1 MVPRPGPCVLVARC
15 GTFSPTRCIVMTRL
29 TAFLFLLFPM
39 LAAASEAAHG
49 DAAAGAAPHA
59 EAKHEVSAKAM
70 SLFPDFGWASFLT
83 NSIFVAALV
92 TVVLLWFFR
101 SAMKPK
107 ALLPGKKQNF
117 VELIVEFLYNQVESI
132 VGPKIAPAAFPLL
145 ATIFIYVTVSN
156 WVGLLPGVGTIGLSS
171 HVGAMHSTPHIETPL
186 LRPGTADMN
195 LTFGIAFCSLIV
207 WLFIT
212 IREMGVG
219 GTLFH
224 IFGPKGDV
232 KGFMK
237 YPLILIFGLV
247 GVIEVISILFRP
259 MTLSLRLY
267 GNVFA
272 GENLLHTMSS
282 LVNSGNATIDF
293 IASVLIPLPFYFLE
307 ILVGVLQG
315 MVFALLCAVFIKLS
329 TTHEEGHDEEHAAA
343 H

>member
-1 MVPRPGPCVLVARC
+1 M
-15 GTFSPTRCIVMTRL
+15 FRL
-29 TAFLFLLFPM
+29 AAFFFLLFSM
-39 LAAASEAAHG
+39 FTFAAEGGLEAEHSGA
-49 DAAAGAAPHA
+49 DAEIAGHAAGGHGHA
-59 EAKHEVSAKAM
+59 GGSHEVSAKAA
-70 SLFPDFGWASFLT
+70 SLFPDHGWASFLT
-83 NSIFVAALV
+83 NSIFVAGLV
-92 TVVLLWFFR
+92 TVALLWFFR

-107 ALLPGKKQNF
+107 ALVPGKKQNF
-117 VELIVEFLYNQVESI
+117 VELIVEFLYNQVEGI
-132 VGPKIAPAAFPLL
+132 VGPKIGPSAFPLL

-156 WVGLLPGVGTIGLSS
+156 WVGLLPGVGTIGAAEHLGTLRSATEIS
-171 HVGAMHSTPHIETPL
+171 TPL

-207 WLFIT
+207 WLYIT
-212 IREMGVG
+212 IKEMGVG

-237 YPLILIFGLV
+237 YPLILIFLLV
-247 GVIEVISILFRP
+247 GVIEVISIVFRP

-272 GENLLHTMSS
+272 GENLLHTMSG
-282 LVNSGNATIDF
+282 LVKTGNVTIDF
-293 IASVLIPLPFYFLE
+293 LFSILIPLPFYFLE

-315 MVFALLCAVFIKLS
+315 MVFALLCSVFIKLS
-329 TTHEEGHDEEHAAA
+329 TTHDESHGEEHAA

>member
-1 MVPRPGPCVLVARC
+1 
-15 GTFSPTRCIVMTRL
+15 MTRL
-29 TAFLFLLFPM
+29 FAFFLSLSPL
-39 LAAASEAAHG
+39 LAS
-49 DAAAGAAPHA
+49 AAGAASGGGGG

-70 SLFPDFGWASFLT
+70 SLFPDHGWASFLT
-83 NSIFVAALV
+83 NSIFLAALV
-92 TVVLLWFFR
+92 TAVLLWFFR

-107 ALLPGKKQNF
+107 ALVPGKKQNF
-117 VELIVEFLYNQVESI
+117 VELIVEFLYNQVEGI
-132 VGPKIAPAAFPLL
+132 VGPKIAPGAFPLL
-145 ATIFIYVTVSN
+145 ATIFIYVTISN
-156 WVGLLPGVGTIGLSS
+156 LVGLLPGVGTIGFSS
-171 HVGAMHSTPHIETPL
+171 HVGALHSTSHVETPL

-195 LTFGIAFCSLIV
+195 LTFGIAICSLIV

-237 YPLILIFGLV
+237 YPLILVFGLV
-247 GVIEVISILFRP
+247 GIIEVISILFRP

-267 GNVFA
+267 GNVYA
-272 GENLLHTMSS
+272 GENLLHTMGS
-282 LVNSGNATIDF
+282 LVQSGIPTVDF
-293 IASVLIPLPFYFLE
+293 IFSILIPLPFYFLE

-329 TTHEEGHDEEHAAA
+329 TTHDDSHGRSEEHA

>member
-1 MVPRPGPCVLVARC
+1 
-15 GTFSPTRCIVMTRL
+15 MTRL
-29 TAFLFLLFPM
+29 FAFFLPLFPM
-39 LAAASEAAHG
+39 LAAAADAAHG
-49 DAAAGAAPHA
+49 GDHGAGHGGAA
-59 EAKHEVSAKAM
+59 AKHEVSAKAM

-92 TVVLLWFFR
+92 TAVLLWFFR

-117 VELIVEFLYNQVESI
+117 VELIVEFLYNQVEGI
-132 VGPKIAPAAFPLL
+132 VGPKIAPGAFPLL

-156 WVGLLPGVGTIGLSS
+156 WVGLLPGVGTIGFSS
-171 HVGAMHSTPHIETPL
+171 HVGALHSTSHVETPL

-195 LTFGIAFCSLIV
+195 LTFGIAVCSLIV

-212 IREMGVG
+212 VKEMGVG

-237 YPLILIFGLV
+237 YPLVLIFGLV
-247 GVIEVISILFRP
+247 GIIEVISILFRP

-272 GENLLHTMSS
+272 GENLLHTMGS
-282 LVNSGNATIDF
+282 LVHSGNPIIDF
-293 IASVLIPLPFYFLE
+293 LASVAIPLPFYFLE

-329 TTHEEGHDEEHAAA
+329 TTHDESHGHEAEHA

>member
-1 MVPRPGPCVLVARC
+1 
-15 GTFSPTRCIVMTRL
+15 MTRL
-29 TAFLFLLFPM
+29 TAIFFLLFSTFAFAVEGGPETP
-39 LAAASEAAHG
+39 APAIHAE
-49 DAAAGAAPHA
+49 AGAADHGSSDAKHGEAGGHA
-59 EAKHEVSAKAM
+59 EGGEAKHEVSAKAQ
-70 SLFPDFGWASFLT
+70 SLFPDHGWASFLT
-83 NSIFVAALV
+83 NSIFVAGLV

-107 ALLPGKKQNF
+107 ALIPGKKQNF
-117 VELIVEFLYNQVESI
+117 VELIVEFLYNQVEGI
-132 VGPKIAPAAFPLL
+132 VGPKIAPGAFPLL

-156 WVGLLPGVGTIGLSS
+156 WVGLFPGVGTIGLSH
-171 HVGAMHSTPHIETPL
+171 HVGALHSTAHVETPL

-195 LTFGIAFCSLIV
+195 MTFGIAFCSLIV

-212 IREMGVG
+212 IKEMGVG
-219 GTLFH
+219 GTLYH

-237 YPLILIFGLV
+237 YPLIVIFGMV
-247 GVIEVISILFRP
+247 GLIEVISILFRP

-272 GENLLHTMSS
+272 GENLLHTMGS
-282 LVNSGNATIDF
+282 LVHSGNALIDF
-293 IASVLIPLPFYFLE
+293 LASVLIPLPFYFLE

-329 TTHEEGHDEEHAAA
+329 TTHEEGHGDEPHAEA

>member
-1 MVPRPGPCVLVARC
+1 
-15 GTFSPTRCIVMTRL
+15 MTRFFPF
-29 TAFLFLLFPM
+29 FLMLFPFM
-39 LAAASEAAHG
+39 ASAADGGHG
-49 DAAAGAAPHA
+49 GA
-59 EAKHEVSAKAM
+59 EVKHEVSAKA
-70 SLFPDFGWASFLT
+70 LPFFPDHGWASFLT

-107 ALLPGKKQNF
+107 ALIPGKKQNF
-117 VELIVEFLYNQVESI
+117 VELIVEFLYNQVEGI
-132 VGPKIAPAAFPLL
+132 VGPKIAPGAFPLL
-145 ATIFIYVTVSN
+145 ATIFIYVTISN

-171 HVGAMHSTPHIETPL
+171 HVGALHSTSHVETPL

-212 IREMGVG
+212 VKEMGVG

-237 YPLILIFGLV
+237 YPLIAIFGLV
-247 GVIEVISILFRP
+247 GLIEVISILFRP

-272 GENLLHTMSS
+272 GENLLHTMGS
-282 LVNSGNATIDF
+282 LVNSGNAIVDF
-293 IASVLIPLPFYFLE
+293 IASVAIPLPFYFLE

-329 TTHEEGHDEEHAAA
+329 TTHDESHGHDEEHA

>member
-1 MVPRPGPCVLVARC
+1 
-15 GTFSPTRCIVMTRL
+15 MTRL

-39 LAAASEAAHG
+39 LAAASDAAHG
-49 DAAAGAAPHA
+49 DAAGAAPHA
-59 EAKHEVSAKAM
+59 EAKHEVSAKAL
-70 SLFPDFGWASFLT
+70 SLFPDHGWASFVT

-117 VELIVEFLYNQVESI
+117 VELIVEFLYGQVESI
-132 VGPKIAPAAFPLL
+132 VGPKVAPGAFPIL

-171 HVGAMHSTPHIETPL
+171 HVGAMHSTAHVETPL

-195 LTFGIAFCSLIV
+195 LTLGIALCSLVV
-207 WLFIT
+207 WFFVT
-212 IREMGVG
+212 VREMGFG
-219 GTLFH
+219 GTLYH

-237 YPLILIFGLV
+237 YPLIVIFALV

-282 LVNSGNATIDF
+282 LVHSGNAIVDF
-293 IASVLIPLPFYFLE
+293 LASVVIPLPFYFLE
-307 ILVGVLQG
+307 LLVGVLQG

-329 TTHEEGHDEEHAAA
+329 TTHEEGHGDEHHGEGHPAA